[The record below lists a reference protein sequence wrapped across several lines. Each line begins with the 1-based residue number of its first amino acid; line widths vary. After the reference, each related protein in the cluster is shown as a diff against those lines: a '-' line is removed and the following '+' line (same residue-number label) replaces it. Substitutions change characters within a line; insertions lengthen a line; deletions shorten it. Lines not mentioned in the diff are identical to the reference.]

1 MGLQIMNF
9 IFWQEKLQYEI
20 GDEEHADP
28 ELRFQIRSL
37 RDERYVDERVDRNIH
52 NQEKRE

>member
-37 RDERYVDERVDRNIH
+37 RDERYVVERVDRNIH

>member
-1 MGLQIMNF
+1 MGFANNEFYLLTG
-9 IFWQEKLQYEI
+9 KTQYEI

-37 RDERYVDERVDRNIH
+37 RDERYVVERVDRNIH